1 MAIRDD
7 LITQLTTNL
16 SRHDSYNIS
25 SDLPYVSGEQ
35 PLYEKN
41 MKTVYVDEQQE
52 DVEELFN
59 CLDNNDVMQTET
71 TVSAYLV
78 TDAKNQTSDI
88 DTVIANC
95 LIARNGVTASQKS
108 SIVTTNIEND
118 IITYTFEYEFVTV

>member
-7 LITQLTTNL
+7 LITQLTLNL
-16 SRHDSYNIS
+16 AGHSAYSIS
-25 SDLPYVSGEQ
+25 SELPYVSGEQ
-35 PLYEKN
+35 PLYQKN

-52 DVEELFN
+52 DITALFN
-59 CLDNNDVMQTET
+59 SLDNNDVNQTET

-95 LIARNGVTASQKS
+95 LIARNGITAPQKS
-108 SIVTTNIEND
+108 SLVTTNIEND